1 MQYTCSR
8 VLQNLNTDPL
18 FLLTLQLLRI
28 IFVAFQRHISVL
40 FFLHCMGPTHS
51 KLEYSQK
58 KIGHSFFRTV
68 HYYIFHFYFPNSFRV
83 LNFFRPSGAWCHHK
97 RRVWFSLPKRHSKS
111 NPPDGGE
118 IHFWKLVL
126 CECTAASAVCWCLIQ
141 FKKLSQGFDKW
152 PIISF
157 ELQERQRRTPSY
169 KLLKTEHITQPS
181 FSSMMMRNH
190 FLKWLPNTFC
200 LWSWIKN
207 VEVFLTSW

>member
-1 MQYTCSR
+1 MQQGIAKFKHGPPFFANLTIIANYICGISKAHFRLVFLALHGAYAFKAR
-8 VLQNLNTDPL
+8 VFSEKNRAL
-18 FLLTLQLLRI
+18 
-28 IFVAFQRHISVL
+28 
-40 FFLHCMGPTHS
+40 
-51 KLEYSQK
+51 
-58 KIGHSFFRTV
+58 FFRTV